1 MSIKIHSLRCERQ
14 TLLLRLTLGFRVKI
28 PFLREIKGGLEILVG
43 EQGIHTKQAI
53 VSGWKVNF

>member
-1 MSIKIHSLRCERQ
+1 
-14 TLLLRLTLGFRVKI
+14 LLRLTLGFRVKI